1 MSKPHAYE
9 SVNSVAIEIISG
21 CSSLHMCPN
30 PVENPQG
37 EYISDTDANVRH
49 SLEHF
54 HAAVDMLRSVSTAFN
69 RLIRAAE
76 CLYMNDHDTDQY
88 FELADMKDTEKA
100 EKLAEFIVRRAH
112 KERGKL

>member
-9 SVNSVAIEIISG
+9 NVSSVAIEIISG
-21 CSSLHMCPN
+21 CSSLHMYPE

-37 EYISDTDANVRH
+37 EYISDTDVHVRH

-69 RLIRAAE
+69 QLIRAAE
-76 CLYMNDHDTDQY
+76 CLYMNDHETDEY
-88 FELADMKDTEKA
+88 FKLADMKDTERAK
-100 EKLAEFIVRRAH
+100 KLAEFIVRRAH
-112 KERGKL
+112 KEREKS

>member
-9 SVNSVAIEIISG
+9 NVSSVAIEIISG
-21 CSSLHMCPN
+21 CSSLHMYPE

-37 EYISDTDANVRH
+37 EYISDTDVHVRH

-69 RLIRAAE
+69 RLMHAAE
-76 CLYMNDHDTDQY
+76 SLYINNHTADEY
-88 FELADMKDTEKA
+88 FKLADMKDIEKA
-100 EKLAEFIVRRAH
+100 EKLAEFIVSRAR
-112 KERGKL
+112 KEREKS